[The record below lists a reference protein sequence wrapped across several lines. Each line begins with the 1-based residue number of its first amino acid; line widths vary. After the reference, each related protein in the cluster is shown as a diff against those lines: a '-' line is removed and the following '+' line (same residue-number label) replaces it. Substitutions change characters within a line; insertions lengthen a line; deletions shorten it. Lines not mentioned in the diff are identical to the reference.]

1 MSSVLCCGSCSDA
14 SSNSLHFCFWIYQ
27 ISPRKTTFWTTLT
40 KRKWYVMND
49 AEQWW
54 MKWYMIDDI
63 SRTEPKTTCS
73 EKILKI
79 KWLLHSVHWG
89 INPTSN
95 PPTNF
100 LPSYP
105 LNLQTVQVSLTL
117 FRQSP
122 PPPIYWFF
130 VKPPSKTR
138 IFPWTPT
145 PNLLKFFIFT
155 PSYLLKVTKFLVK
168 LSQFEFLE
176 KIQRILVY
184 RLFLSLNIP
193 DFSLFFVEIL
203 QPPMKKV
210 TPLFPSNPP
219 LHSNLKPSTSRQVL
233 GNDIKRICWFCLNVV
248 ASLQRALIVDP
259 VIKTSLLKK
268 HHHHVKMGFIVGD
281 IVTDSI

>member
-168 LSQFEFLE
+168 LSQFEFLVR
-176 KIQRILVY
+176 KN
-184 RLFLSLNIP
+184 SKN
-193 DFSLFFVEIL
+193 S
-203 QPPMKKV
+203 
-210 TPLFPSNPP
+210 
-219 LHSNLKPSTSRQVL
+219 
-233 GNDIKRICWFCLNVV
+233 CL
-248 ASLQRALIVDP
+248 
-259 VIKTSLLKK
+259 
-268 HHHHVKMGFIVGD
+268 
-281 IVTDSI
+281 